1 MYSAIRPADADAG
14 SQGSQRGGTPVVAL
28 TLMLVLV
35 GLEAS
40 PAPAAPARHAHAF
53 WKGIVDHGY
62 AVPAG
67 ESPAALIEEL
77 SGYLGSPDRQ
87 LRDDFAYAIPVH
99 WIYFDKRL
107 APGELQALLQLWSAN
122 LEVGLGET
130 GTDTVL
136 LRSFSTLDLSILAAL
151 DNERPF
157 LTDAEF
163 QGLLALG
170 LRYLAKERDVRGYD
184 ERVGWIHATAHTA
197 DLLKFLSRNTKLKS
211 TDQKWIIEGIAA
223 KLEGAGS
230 VFTHGED
237 ERLARALLSLARRPD
252 FDPSSL
258 LAWCRRLKAAE
269 TSLLDAPV
277 FDHDRFIAL
286 QNEKNS
292 LKSLAV
298 LLSAEK
304 DLSAA
309 AREVVTSLLA
319 VLVG

>member
-1 MYSAIRPADADAG
+1 
-14 SQGSQRGGTPVVAL
+14 VVAL

-35 GLEAS
+35 GIEAL
-40 PAPAAPARHAHAF
+40 PNPGTPEPHARSF
-53 WKGIVDHGY
+53 WKGIVDNGH

-67 ESPAALIEEL
+67 ESPAALIQEL
-77 SGYLGSPDRQ
+77 SGYLGSSDRE
-87 LRDDFAYAIPVH
+87 LRDDFAYSIPAQ
-99 WIYFDKRL
+99 WIYRDKRL
-107 APGELQALLQLWSAN
+107 APGELRGLLKLWSAN
-122 LEVGLGET
+122 LEVALGES
-130 GTDTVL
+130 GNDTVL
-136 LRSFSTLDLSILAAL
+136 LRSFSALDLSILAAL

-163 QGLLALG
+163 QGLLSQG

-197 DLLKFLSRNTKLKS
+197 DLLKFLSRNTKLKT
-211 TDQKWIIEGIAA
+211 TDQKWIVEGIAA

-258 LAWCRRLKAAE
+258 QAWCQRLKVAE
-269 TSLLDAPV
+269 TGLREAKV
-277 FDHDRFIAL
+277 FNHDRFIAL

-309 AREVVTSLLA
+309 GREFATSLLA

>member
-1 MYSAIRPADADAG
+1 MI
-14 SQGSQRGGTPVVAL
+14 AL
-28 TLMLVLV
+28 TLMLAFV

-40 PAPAAPARHAHAF
+40 PAPASPAPHVRSF
-53 WKGIVDHGY
+53 WKGIVGNGY

-67 ESPAALIEEL
+67 ESPAALIQEL
-77 SGYLGSPDRQ
+77 SGYLGSPDRE
-87 LRDDFAYAIPVH
+87 LRDEFAYAIPVQ
-99 WIYFDKRL
+99 WIYRDKRL
-107 APGELQALLQLWSAN
+107 APGELRGLLQLWSAN
-122 LEVGLGET
+122 LELGLGDS
-130 GTDTVL
+130 GNDTVL

-163 QGLLALG
+163 QGLLAQG
-170 LRYLAKERDVRGYD
+170 LRYLEKERDVRGYD

-197 DLLKFLSRNTKLKS
+197 DLLKFLSRNTKLKA
-211 TDQKWIIEGIAA
+211 TDQKRIVEEIAA

-258 LAWCRRLKAAE
+258 LGWCQRLKAAE
-269 TSLLDAPV
+269 TSLRDAPV

-298 LLSAEK
+298 LLAGEK
-304 DLSAA
+304 TLTVAGK
-309 AREVVTSLLA
+309 EVEASLIA

>member
-1 MYSAIRPADADAG
+1 
-14 SQGSQRGGTPVVAL
+14 
-28 TLMLVLV
+28 MLVLA
-35 GLEAS
+35 GIEAL
-40 PAPAAPARHAHAF
+40 PIPGAPEPHARSF
-53 WKGIVDHGY
+53 WKGIVDNGY

-67 ESPAALIEEL
+67 ESPAALIQEL
-77 SGYLGSPDRQ
+77 SGYLGSSDRE
-87 LRDDFAYAIPVH
+87 LRDDFAYSIPAQ
-99 WIYFDKRL
+99 WIYRDERL
-107 APGELQALLQLWSAN
+107 APGELRGLLQLWSAN
-122 LEVGLGET
+122 LEVRLGDS
-130 GTDTVL
+130 GNDTVL
-136 LRSFSTLDLSILAAL
+136 LRSFSALDLSILAAL

-163 QGLLALG
+163 QGLLSQG
-170 LRYLAKERDVRGYD
+170 LRYLAKERDIRGYD

-197 DLLKFLSRNTKLKS
+197 DLLKFLSRNTKLKT
-211 TDQKWIIEGIAA
+211 TDQKWLVEGIAA
-223 KLEGAGS
+223 KLESAGS

-258 LAWCRRLKAAE
+258 QAWCQRLKVAE
-269 TSLLDAPV
+269 TGLREAPV
-277 FDHDRFIAL
+277 FNHDRFIAL

-309 AREVVTSLLA
+309 GRELATSLLA

>member
-1 MYSAIRPADADAG
+1 
-14 SQGSQRGGTPVVAL
+14 
-28 TLMLVLV
+28 MLVLV
-35 GLEAS
+35 GIEALPIPGT
-40 PAPAAPARHAHAF
+40 PAPHARSF
-53 WKGIVDHGY
+53 WKGIVDNGY

-67 ESPAALIEEL
+67 ESPAALIQEL
-77 SGYLGSPDRQ
+77 SGYLGSSDRE
-87 LRDDFAYAIPVH
+87 LRDDFAYSIPAQ
-99 WIYFDKRL
+99 WIYRDKRL
-107 APGELQALLQLWSAN
+107 APGELRGLLQLWSAN
-122 LEVGLGET
+122 LEVGLGES
-130 GTDTVL
+130 GNDTVL
-136 LRSFSTLDLSILAAL
+136 LRSFSALDLSILAAL

-163 QGLLALG
+163 KGLLSQG

-197 DLLKFLSRNTKLKS
+197 DLLKFLSRNTKLKT
-211 TDQKWIIEGIAA
+211 TDQKWIVEGIAA

-258 LAWCRRLKAAE
+258 QAWCQHLKVAE
-269 TSLLDAPV
+269 TGLREAPV
-277 FDHDRFIAL
+277 FNHDRFIAL

-309 AREVVTSLLA
+309 GREFATSLLA

>member
-1 MYSAIRPADADAG
+1 VCAI
-14 SQGSQRGGTPVVAL
+14 
-28 TLMLVLV
+28 TLAFVLL
-35 GLEAS
+35 GLEAA
-40 PAPAAPARHAHAF
+40 PAPTTPTRHVRAF
-53 WKGIVDHGY
+53 WKGIVDNAY
-62 AVPAG
+62 SVPEG
-67 ESPAALIEEL
+67 QSPAALIEEL
-77 SGYLGSPDRQ
+77 SGYLGSPDRE
-87 LRDDFAYAIPVH
+87 LRDDFAYSIPAR
-99 WIYFDKRL
+99 WIYWDKRL
-107 APGELQALLQLWSAN
+107 APEELRGLLRLWSAN
-122 LEVGLGET
+122 LEVGLGES

-136 LRSFSTLDLSILAAL
+136 LRSFSALDLSILAAL

-157 LTDAEF
+157 LTDPEF
-163 QGLLALG
+163 HGLLSQGLG
-170 LRYLAKERDVRGYD
+170 YLAKERDLRGYD

-197 DLLKFLSRNTKLKS
+197 DLLKFLSRSAKLKA
-211 TDQKWIIEGIAA
+211 TDQKEIVAAIAG

-258 LAWCRRLKAAE
+258 EAWCERLKVAE
-269 TSLLDAPV
+269 TNLRDAPV
-277 FDHDRFIAL
+277 FNHDRFIAL

-309 AREVVTSLLA
+309 GRGVAARLLA
-319 VLVG
+319 VLIS

>member
-1 MYSAIRPADADAG
+1 MLLTRLTK
-14 SQGSQRGGTPVVAL
+14 RRRLVVAI
-28 TLMLVLV
+28 TLMLVLL

-40 PAPAAPARHAHAF
+40 PAPATPARHVRAF
-53 WKGIVDHGY
+53 WKGIVDHAY
-62 AVPAG
+62 AVPEG
-67 ESPAALIEEL
+67 QSPAALIEEL
-77 SGYLGSPDRQ
+77 SAYLGSPDRE
-87 LRDDFAYAIPVH
+87 LRDDFAYSIPVH
-99 WIYFDKRL
+99 WIYLDKRL
-107 APGELQALLQLWSAN
+107 APEELRGLLHLWSAN
-122 LEVGLGET
+122 LGVGLGER

-136 LRSFSTLDLSILAAL
+136 LRSFSALDLSILAAL

-163 QGLLALG
+163 HGLLSEGLG
-170 LRYLAKERDVRGYD
+170 YLAKERDVRGYD

-197 DLLKFLSRNTKLKS
+197 DLLKFLSRNTKLKT
-211 TDQKWIIEGIAA
+211 TDQKWIVEGIAA

-237 ERLARALLSLARRPD
+237 ERLARAILSLARRPD

-258 LAWCRRLKAAE
+258 QAWCQRLKVAE
-269 TSLLDAPV
+269 TSLREGPV
-277 FDHDRFIAL
+277 FNHDRFVAL

-309 AREVVTSLLA
+309 GKEVVASLLA
-319 VLVG
+319 VLIG

>member
-1 MYSAIRPADADAG
+1 MDSGVRPAAAA
-14 SQGSQRGGTPVVAL
+14 RGLTGITNRRCPVVAL
-28 TLMLVLV
+28 TLMLVFV

-40 PAPAAPARHAHAF
+40 PAPGTPAPRGRSF
-53 WKGIVDHGY
+53 WKGIVDNGY

-67 ESPAALIEEL
+67 ESPAALIQEL
-77 SGYLGSPDRQ
+77 SGYLGSPDRE
-87 LRDDFAYAIPVH
+87 LRDDFAYSIPVQ
-99 WIYFDKRL
+99 WIYRDKRL
-107 APGELQALLQLWSAN
+107 APGELRGLLELWSAN
-122 LEVGLGET
+122 LEVSLGES
-130 GTDTVL
+130 GNDTVL

-163 QGLLALG
+163 QGLLSQG

-197 DLLKFLSRNTKLKS
+197 DLLKFLSRNTKLKT
-211 TDQKWIIEGIAA
+211 TDQKRIVEEIAA
-223 KLEGAGS
+223 KLEGAAS

-258 LAWCRRLKAAE
+258 QAWCQRLKVAE
-269 TSLLDAPV
+269 TGLREAPV
-277 FDHDRFIAL
+277 FNHDRFIAL

-309 AREVVTSLLA
+309 GREVATSLLA